1 MIALC
6 EYKMKENEELV
17 KENEKM
23 KKKLNILQRYF
34 RDTLGY
40 KIKKQKYSKKIEIFK
55 KITKIDY
62 L

>member
-23 KKKLNILQRYF
+23 KKKLNIL
-34 RDTLGY
+34 
-40 KIKKQKYSKKIEIFK
+40 
-55 KITKIDY
+55 
-62 L
+62 